1 MLWLKRPPTPPLLAL
16 AERSSLVSQ
25 YGDFG
30 DFADEVGE
38 NADFSGTILGVSLKL
53 GHVLGI
59 LRLSARKRHL
69 TKN

>member
-1 MLWLKRPPTPPLLAL
+1 VVP
-16 AERSSLVSQ
+16 Q

-53 GHVLGI
+53 SHVLGI
-59 LRLSARKRHL
+59 LRLSARKMHL